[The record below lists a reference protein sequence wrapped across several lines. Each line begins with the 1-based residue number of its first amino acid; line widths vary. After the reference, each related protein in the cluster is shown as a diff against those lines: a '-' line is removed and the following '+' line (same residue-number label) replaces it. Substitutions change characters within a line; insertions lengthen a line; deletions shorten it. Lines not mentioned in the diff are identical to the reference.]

1 MTFIDLEYP
10 ILITYD
16 PIMGAMYEPI
26 TFEKPSKESDDTIID
41 DIEFND

>member
-1 MTFIDLEYP
+1 MTFIDLEQP

-16 PIMGAMYEPI
+16 PIMGAIYEPI
-26 TFEKPSKESDDTIID
+26 TFEKPDGDDGIID